1 MRDETWPFSSQKISL
16 KYGNWLS
23 CRKIG
28 CVKDCGGTS
37 RHTQKRKVLSRWRTS
52 HAPRRRRV
60 TARGRAARA
69 HGEPAAGEAYGLCG
83 ETARAGRRER
93 PNTRGP
99 GPPRARYPQHVQI
112 NKRQDRFA
120 SGAHA
125 ARRRAHSRAASPH
138 KCMMTDA
145 RSEDPAKRAVVR
157 LGNLYVTQNPER
169 GMHATEFQQ
178 MVYDLV
184 CLRDNALHVEIDVSQ
199 LCTAICAQYYTLQGT
214 EPAPTAWLSCEDFVG
229 LAQTWQQVQETA
241 VVGHALCGGVLSN
254 LHTPGLIEAISHLRT
269 CRRSAANGLADPNTI
284 TGANKAIAGVAVE
297 QEEQMREFTDAFKH
311 SHAVVHAASKRMHEK
326 PVPRQVHA
334 SAKNARLFCASMH
347 L

>member
-1 MRDETWPFSSQKISL
+1 
-16 KYGNWLS
+16 
-23 CRKIG
+23 
-28 CVKDCGGTS
+28 
-37 RHTQKRKVLSRWRTS
+37 
-52 HAPRRRRV
+52 
-60 TARGRAARA
+60 
-69 HGEPAAGEAYGLCG
+69 
-83 ETARAGRRER
+83 
-93 PNTRGP
+93 
-99 GPPRARYPQHVQI
+99 
-112 NKRQDRFA
+112 
-120 SGAHA
+120 
-125 ARRRAHSRAASPH
+125 
-138 KCMMTDA
+138 MMTDA

-241 VVGHALCGGVLSN
+241 VFGHALCGGVLSN